1 MSKRSS
7 RTTNRPNGTR
17 RLCHE
22 GTPLVQRRGAADEA
36 ILTTSSSQEGV
47 ARGDSGALRIIVE
60 PTASGQKWIAR
71 LGERVLCIAAAP
83 FIQSARLLLCEGYP
97 PDTVIEMWRPNTK
110 EWALRGRIG
119 AVAAT
124 LMDGETAASCA
135 KDGSPERKDAVAVCQ
150 AGDAWSLLLGP
161 FLARTM
167 TLEGDLT
174 PSSDTQGG
182 IENLRTTPWT
192 KILRPE
198 LGT

>member
-17 RLCHE
+17 RLRHE
-22 GTPLVQRRGAADEA
+22 GTPLVQRRGAVDEA
-36 ILTTSSSQEGV
+36 ILATSGSQAGV
-47 ARGDSGALRIIVE
+47 ARGDGGALRIIVE

-83 FIQSARLLLCEGYP
+83 FIQSARLLLCEVP

-135 KDGSPERKDAVAVCQ
+135 KDGSPERKRRSGRVKQ
-150 AGDAWSLLLGP
+150 A
-161 FLARTM
+161 
-167 TLEGDLT
+167 
-174 PSSDTQGG
+174 TQGVFSSG
-182 IENLRTTPWT
+182 CSWRER
-192 KILRPE
+192 
-198 LGT
+198 